1 MADKKVVFIAFA
13 IEDESQRNLMK
24 GQSLNTRISFE
35 YIDMSVKEAYESDW
49 ETKVRTRIRRS
60 DGVILLI
67 SKSSVSSSG
76 QNKEFEMAKAEGKRI
91 LAVRA
96 YSSDTTVPVFLGS
109 TPVVA
114 WTWNTITQFI
124 DSL

>member
-24 GQSLNTRISFE
+24 GQSLNTRTSFE

-49 ETKVRTRIRRS
+49 ENKVRTRIRRS

-76 QNKEFEMAKAEGKRI
+76 QKKEFEMAKAEGKRI

-96 YSSDTTVPVFLGS
+96 YSSDTTVPTFLGS

-114 WTWNTITQFI
+114 WTWDTIARFI

>member
-24 GQSLNTRISFE
+24 GQSLNTRTSFE
-35 YIDMSVKEAYESDW
+35 YIDMSVKEAYDSDW
-49 ETKVRTRIRRS
+49 ETKVLTRIRRS

-67 SKSSVSSSG
+67 SRNSVSSSG
-76 QNKEFEMAKAEGKRI
+76 QKKEFQMAKAEGKRI
-91 LAVRA
+91 LALRA
-96 YSSDTTVPVFLGS
+96 YNGDTTVPAFLGT

-114 WTWNTITQFI
+114 WTWETIARFI

>member
-24 GQSLNTRISFE
+24 GQSLNTRTSFE

-49 ETKVRTRIRRS
+49 EAKVLTRVRRS
-60 DGVILLI
+60 NGVVLLI
-67 SKSSVSSSG
+67 SRNSVSSSG
-76 QNKEFEMAKAEGKRI
+76 QKKEFEMAKAEGKRI

-96 YSSDTTVPVFLGS
+96 YSSDTTVPKFLGT

-114 WTWNTITQFI
+114 WTWETITRFI